1 MLKQHSHYDSDNSV
15 HACTLYIFNFRTHCR
30 SINYA
35 KFFFQIDTLGRLFF
49 RVLMFDI
56 SVDWSKTQNVV
67 PANISHNNAL

>member
-1 MLKQHSHYDSDNSV
+1 MIVITVCMHV
-15 HACTLYIFNFRTHCR
+15 HCTFSIFVHTVDP
-30 SINYA
+30 SIMQ

-56 SVDWSKTQNVV
+56 SADWSKTQNVV